1 VRRHTQRMLTSLPL
15 SRRLALAFAL
25 PLVLMLSMTL
35 LALGSLRGQAAG
47 VDAIVDRDQA
57 AVALAKDLDLSILSM
72 AVHARNTSLFSDLK
86 AVDAEAAKVS
96 AARQA
101 YRKALE
107 QLQALLPEEAAA
119 LKTLQQQA
127 DAQEVAMNEAVKA
140 AQDGAVPEAMM
151 ALTGRV
157 APIEQRWRSQ
167 VQQLVERQVSR
178 SQSAR
183 DSLHAASRRLLQWQV
198 GLALVGLALSTFVG
212 WKLSGQIR
220 RPLSRALVVAQRIES
235 GDLSSTLDREGS
247 DELAQLLEGLA
258 GMQARMRDTL
268 GEMRSSIDQVQTAS
282 QEVASGSQDLSQRT
296 ERSAAQLQSASSSM
310 ATLSEAQ
317 RAASSAT
324 AAADAQARTTTERA
338 EQGAQL
344 VSQVVQT
351 MHTIDA
357 SSRRIH
363 DIIGTIDGIA
373 FQTNILA
380 LNAAVEAARA
390 GEAGRGFAVVASEVR
405 LLASRSAE
413 AAREIKRLI
422 GSSTEQVD
430 EGKRLAD
437 AAGQAIS
444 EAVSGVQA
452 LGQQVGTIAQQSQ
465 QQRGGVEQVQATIN
479 ELDEATQQN
488 AALVE
493 QSPAAAE
500 SLREQ
505 AQKLAQLVSQFV
517 LRREDRHR

>member
-1 VRRHTQRMLTSLPL
+1 MLTSLPL
-15 SRRLALAFAL
+15 ARRLALAFAL
-25 PLVLMLSMTL
+25 PLVLMLLMTL
-35 LALGSLRGQAAG
+35 LALSSLRGQATA
-47 VDAIVDRDQA
+47 VDALVDRDQA
-57 AVALAKDLDLSILSM
+57 AIALAKDMEQNILSM
-72 AVHARNTSLFSDLK
+72 AVYARNTALFGDLK
-86 AVDAEAAKVS
+86 AVDAEAAKVL

-101 YRKALE
+101 YSKSLNE
-107 QLQALLPEEAAA
+107 LMALLPEEAEA
-119 LKTLQQQA
+119 LKAMQQEA
-127 DAQEVAMNEAVKA
+127 SAQEAAMNEAVKA
-140 AQDGAVPEAMM
+140 AQDGAVPEATM

-157 APIEQRWRSQ
+157 APIELRWRAQ
-167 VQQLVERQVSR
+167 VQQLVARQVGR
-178 SQSAR
+178 SQAAR
-183 DSLHAASRRLLQWQV
+183 DKLHAASRRLLLWQI
-198 GLALVGLALSTFVG
+198 GLALVGLGASTFVG
-212 WKLSGQIR
+212 WTLTQQIR
-220 RPLSRALVVAQRIES
+220 RPLGRALVVTQRIEG
-235 GDLSSTLDREGS
+235 GDLSSTMDREGS
-247 DELAQLLEGLA
+247 DELAQLLDGLA
-258 GMQARMRDTL
+258 GMQGRLRDTL
-268 GEMRSSIDQVQTAS
+268 SDMRSSIEQIQTAS
-282 QEVASGSQDLSQRT
+282 HEVASGSQDLSQRT

-310 ATLSEAQ
+310 ASLTEAQ

-324 AAADAQARTTTERA
+324 ATADSQARATTSRA

-351 MHTIDA
+351 MHAIDA

-405 LLASRSAE
+405 LLAGRSAE

-422 GSSTEQVD
+422 GNSTEQVD
-430 EGKRLAD
+430 EGKRMAD
-437 AAGQAIS
+437 AAGQAIA
-444 EAVSGVQA
+444 EAVSGVQS

-493 QSPAAAE
+493 QSAAAAE

-517 LRREDRHR
+517 LRREDRRN